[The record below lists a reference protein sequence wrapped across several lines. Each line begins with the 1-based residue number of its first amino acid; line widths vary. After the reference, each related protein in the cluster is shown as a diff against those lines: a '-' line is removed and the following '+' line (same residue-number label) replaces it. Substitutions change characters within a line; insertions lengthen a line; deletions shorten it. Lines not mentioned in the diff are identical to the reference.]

1 VLQISK
7 IHDLH
12 FPFLGSIVP
21 LETGVILMADGK
33 FYTCKNDRAF
43 KEVFLNERNGDLL
56 KALLE
61 KILKVDISEIDI
73 RNIER
78 NSENVNLRRKYLDCL
93 LKTNIGSIGI
103 EINSDA
109 TKDYVPFRNFAYLC
123 DMYSSEVKK
132 GEEYD
137 SDIQFVQI
145 NFDYKIPEYEHDDI
159 IKEYWMQTDK
169 CKKFVDNVRI
179 ISLDM
184 EMYKN
189 MWLNK
194 EEKAIEE
201 NKLLIMLDLQSE
213 ELLELSKKDR
223 MVLEYMNELNRVNQD
238 PEFRQYMTEEE
249 DQEKIRNTEIN
260 AALKKGI
267 EQGEK
272 KKQIEVVKEL
282 AKRNM
287 ELKDISD
294 ITKLSIEEV
303 TNILTNN

>member
-1 VLQISK
+1 
-7 IHDLH
+7 
-12 FPFLGSIVP
+12 
-21 LETGVILMADGK
+21 
-33 FYTCKNDRAF
+33 
-43 KEVFLNERNGDLL
+43 
-56 KALLE
+56 
-61 KILKVDISEIDI
+61 
-73 RNIER
+73 
-78 NSENVNLRRKYLDCL
+78 
-93 LKTNIGSIGI
+93 
-103 EINSDA
+103 
-109 TKDYVPFRNFAYLC
+109 
-123 DMYSSEVKK
+123 
-132 GEEYD
+132 
-137 SDIQFVQI
+137 
-145 NFDYKIPEYEHDDI
+145 
-159 IKEYWMQTDK
+159 
-169 CKKFVDNVRI
+169 
-179 ISLDM
+179 M